1 MMVMKILNKLMT
13 KWDHNCIDSIILLS
27 NLWIPITIFSVVF
40 LVLFPELIFV
50 SVLFLAICVTIV
62 YFNKLGVDVLLR
74 DNQAQPYKVS
84 KVRSVSVPSLKYLTL
99 WLYGAKFYLC
109 EIYGEE
115 KTKLF
120 ITFDEIE
127 CTERWIMTKHVHNN
141 VIFGE
146 TVKGC

>member
-1 MMVMKILNKLMT
+1 MT

-40 LVLFPELIFV
+40 LVLFPELFVV

-62 YFNKLGVDVLLR
+62 YFNKLKIELVFR
-74 DNQAQPYKVS
+74 DGQAQPYKVS
-84 KVRSVSVPSLKYLTL
+84 NVRSVSVPPLKYLTL

-127 CTERWIMTKHVHNN
+127 CTEGWILIKYVHNN

-146 TVKGC
+146 TVKDFDINQ

>member
-1 MMVMKILNKLMT
+1 MT
-13 KWDHNCIDSIILLS
+13 KWDHNCNDSIILLS

-40 LVLFPELIFV
+40 LVLFPELFVV

-62 YFNKLGVDVLLR
+62 YFNKLKIELIFRDVHT
-74 DNQAQPYKVS
+74 QPYKVS

-99 WLYGAKFYLC
+99 WLYGTKFYLC

-127 CTERWIMTKHVHNN
+127 CTEGWILIKYIHNN

-146 TVKGC
+146 TVKDC

>member
-1 MMVMKILNKLMT
+1 MT

-40 LVLFPELIFV
+40 LVLFPELFVV
-50 SVLFLAICVTIV
+50 SVLFLAICVTMVMINKV
-62 YFNKLGVDVLLR
+62 YFNKLKIELIFRDVH
-74 DNQAQPYKVS
+74 AQPYKVS

-127 CTERWIMTKHVHNN
+127 YTEGWIMAKHVHNN
-141 VIFGE
+141 AIFGE

>member
-1 MMVMKILNKLMT
+1 MT
-13 KWDHNCIDSIILLS
+13 KWDHNCNDSIILLS

-50 SVLFLAICVTIV
+50 SVLFLAICVIIV
-62 YFNKLGVDVLLR
+62 YFNKLKIELIFR
-74 DNQAQPYKVS
+74 DGHAQPYKVS

-127 CTERWIMTKHVHNN
+127 RTEGWIMAKHVHNN
-141 VIFGE
+141 AIFGE

>member
-1 MMVMKILNKLMT
+1 MT
-13 KWDHNCIDSIILLS
+13 KWDHNCNDSIILLS

-62 YFNKLGVDVLLR
+62 YFNKLKIELIFR
-74 DNQAQPYKVS
+74 DGHAQPYKVS

-127 CTERWIMTKHVHNN
+127 RTERWIMAKHVHNN
-141 VIFGE
+141 AIFGE
-146 TVKGC
+146 TVKGY

>member
-13 KWDHNCIDSIILLS
+13 KWDHSIILLS

-50 SVLFLAICVTIV
+50 SVLFLAICVIIV
-62 YFNKLGVDVLLR
+62 YFNKLKIELIFIDGH
-74 DNQAQPYKVS
+74 AQPYKVS
-84 KVRSVSVPSLKYLTL
+84 KVRSVSVPPLKYLTL

-120 ITFDEIE
+120 ITFNEIE
-127 CTERWIMTKHVHNN
+127 RTEGWILIKYVHNN

-146 TVKGC
+146 MVKGC

>member
-1 MMVMKILNKLMT
+1 MT
-13 KWDHNCIDSIILLS
+13 KWDHNCIDGIILLS

-50 SVLFLAICVTIV
+50 SVLFLAICVIIV
-62 YFNKLGVDVLLR
+62 YFNKLKIELIFR
-74 DNQAQPYKVS
+74 DGHAQPYKVS

-127 CTERWIMTKHVHNN
+127 CTEGWILIKYVHNN
-141 VIFGE
+141 IIFGE